1 MGSPARVSI
10 QAARR
15 DLAELTERHG
25 TDKGPASIT
34 RSSRF
39 GRKHTLSGKG
49 YTDTYA
55 HFFDVLRDQ
64 PIRLLEIGIDRGA
77 SIPVWEEFFP
87 HGTLAAIDIEER
99 CARYQTDR
107 TRVHIGSQT
116 DPDFLRRV
124 NAASGPFDV
133 VIDDGGHMM
142 DHHHV
147 SLTTLWPLLPAGALY
162 VIEDLHTAYMPEFG
176 GGYLADAST
185 IEKLK
190 RVIDGMHHHAEA
202 PQIVAGVA
210 GMWIA
215 GSIVVL
221 VKA

>member
-1 MGSPARVSI
+1 MSI
-10 QAARR
+10 ETARR
-15 DLAELTERHG
+15 DLAQLTERHG

-55 HFFDVLRDQ
+55 QFFDALRDQ

-87 HGTLAAIDIEER
+87 HGVLAAIDIEER
-99 CARYQTDR
+99 CTQYQTPQ
-107 TRVHIGSQT
+107 TTVHIGSQT

-142 DHHHV
+142 DQHEL
-147 SLTTLWPLLPAGALY
+147 SITTLWPLLPAGALY

-176 GGYLADAST
+176 GGYRAEAST
-185 IEKLK
+185 VEKLK
-190 RVIDGMHHHAEA
+190 RVIDGMHHHEEP
-202 PQIVAGVA
+202 PQLVAGVA

-215 GSIVVL
+215 SSIVVL